1 MSFARPDLKETM
13 PSSLLEQTSPAQTAA
28 RPVTAGRAMAT
39 LRILLGALLLWAF
52 ADKAL
57 GLGFA
62 TPAAK
67 SWAAGA
73 SPTAGYLG
81 SLKGSLAGAFQP
93 LAGNPAVDAA
103 FMLGLLLVGTALVL
117 GVALRAAA
125 FGGSLLMLLM
135 WLSALPI
142 KTNPVLDEHVIY
154 AAAMIAL
161 ATAGAGNT
169 WGFGRRWTELLQAAP
184 APLRTALA

>member
-1 MSFARPDLKETM
+1 MPVNVIDQSVSTRPATPSAAAIHDL
-13 PSSLLEQTSPAQTAA
+13 PGGAA
-28 RPVTAGRAMAT
+28 AGRALAV
-39 LRILLGALLLWAF
+39 LRILLGGILLWAF
-52 ADKAL
+52 ADKVF

-62 TPAAK
+62 TPTAK
-67 SWAAGA
+67 SWLAGG

-103 FMLGLLLVGTALVL
+103 FMLGLLLVGAALVL

-125 FGGSLLMLLM
+125 VGGTALMFLM
-135 WLSALPI
+135 WLTALPI
-142 KTNPVLDEHVIY
+142 KTNPVMDEHIIY

-161 ATAGAGNT
+161 AATGAGRV
-169 WGFGRRWTELLQAAP
+169 WGFGHRWTERLAAAP
-184 APLRTALA
+184 TAMRAALT

>member
-1 MSFARPDLKETM
+1 MSFVRPDLKEPM
-13 PSSLLEQTSPAQTAA
+13 SSSLLEQTVPAQTVA
-28 RPVTAGRAMAT
+28 RPVTAARAMAA
-39 LRILLGALLLWAF
+39 LRILLGATLLWAF
-52 ADKAL
+52 ADKAF

-67 SWAAGA
+67 SWVAGA

-81 SLKGSLAGAFQP
+81 SIKGPLAGAFQP

-103 FMLGLLLVGTALVL
+103 FMLGLLLVGGALIL

-125 FGGSLLMLLM
+125 VGGGLLMLLM

-161 ATAGAGNT
+161 AAAGAGNT

>member
-1 MSFARPDLKETM
+1 M
-13 PSSLLEQTSPAQTAA
+13 PANVLDQRLST
-28 RPVTAGRAMAT
+28 RPVSPSANLPGGAAAGRALAV
-39 LRILLGALLLWAF
+39 LRILLGAILLWAF
-52 ADKAL
+52 ADKVF

-67 SWAAGA
+67 SWLAGG

-93 LAGNPAVDAA
+93 LAGNLAVDMA
-103 FMLGLLLVGTALVL
+103 FMLGLLLVGAALVL

-125 FGGSLLMLLM
+125 VGGTALMLLM
-135 WLSALPI
+135 WLTALPI
-142 KTNPVLDEHVIY
+142 KTNPVLDEHIIY

-161 ATAGAGNT
+161 AATGAGKV
-169 WGFGRRWTELLQAAP
+169 WGLERRWSATLATTPAAVR
-184 APLRTALA
+184 AALA

>member
-1 MSFARPDLKETM
+1 MS
-13 PSSLLEQTSPAQTAA
+13 SPVLVQTA
-28 RPVTAGRAMAT
+28 PTQTPSGRAAAAPT
-39 LRILLGALLLWAF
+39 AAARALAVLRILLGGIFLWAF
-52 ADKAL
+52 ADKAF

-67 SWAAGA
+67 SWAAGG

-103 FMLGLLLVGTALVL
+103 FMLGLLLVGGALVL

-125 FGGSLLMLLM
+125 VGGSALMLLM
-135 WLSALPI
+135 WLSSLPI
-142 KTNPVLDEHVIY
+142 KTNPVLDEHIIY

-161 ATAGAGNT
+161 AAAGAGRV
-169 WGFGRRWTELLQAAP
+169 WGFGRTWEGILESAP
-184 APLRTALA
+184 APVRTALS

>member
-1 MSFARPDLKETM
+1 MSFARPDLKETVS
-13 PSSLLEQTSPAQTAA
+13 SSLLEQTTPAQTAA

-39 LRILLGALLLWAF
+39 LRILLGAMLLWAF
-52 ADKAL
+52 ADKAF

-93 LAGNPAVDAA
+93 LAGNPTVDAA

-154 AAAMIAL
+154 AAAIIAL
-161 ATAGAGNT
+161 AAAGAGNT

>member
-1 MSFARPDLKETM
+1 MSFVRPDLKETM
-13 PSSLLEQTSPAQTAA
+13 SSSLLEQTVPAQTAA
-28 RPVTAGRAMAT
+28 RPVTAARAMAA
-39 LRILLGALLLWAF
+39 LRILLGAILLWAF
-52 ADKAL
+52 ADKAF

-67 SWAAGA
+67 SWVAGA

-103 FMLGLLLVGTALVL
+103 FMLGLLLVGGALVL

-125 FGGSLLMLLM
+125 VGGSLLMLLM

-161 ATAGAGNT
+161 AAAGAGNT

>member
-1 MSFARPDLKETM
+1 MS
-13 PSSLLEQTSPAQTAA
+13 SSLLEQTVPASTAA
-28 RPVTAGRAMAT
+28 RPATAARAMAVV
-39 LRILLGALLLWAF
+39 RILLGSILLWAF

-67 SWAAGA
+67 SWVAGG

-81 SLKGSLAGAFQP
+81 SLKGSLAGVFQP

-103 FMLGLLLVGTALVL
+103 FMLGLLLVGGALVL

-125 FGGSLLMLLM
+125 AGGSVLMLLM

-161 ATAGAGNT
+161 AAAGAGNT
-169 WGFGRRWTELLQAAP
+169 WGLGRRWTELFKAAP
-184 APLRTALA
+184 APLRGVLA

>member
-1 MSFARPDLKETM
+1 MS
-13 PSSLLEQTSPAQTAA
+13 SSLLEQTTPAQTSDRHVAA
-28 RPVTAGRAMAT
+28 ARAMAA
-39 LRILLGALLLWAF
+39 LRILLGAILLWAF
-52 ADKAL
+52 ADKAF

-67 SWAAGA
+67 SWVSGT
-73 SPTAGYLG
+73 SPTVGYLG
-81 SLKGSLAGAFQP
+81 SLKGSLAGVFQP

-125 FGGSLLMLLM
+125 VGGSLLMLLM

-154 AAAMIAL
+154 ATAMIAL
-161 ATAGAGNT
+161 AAAGAGNT
-169 WGFGRRWTELLQAAP
+169 WGFGRRWTELLHTAP
-184 APLRTALA
+184 APLRTALT

>member
-1 MSFARPDLKETM
+1 MT
-13 PSSLLEQTSPAQTAA
+13 SSVLEQSTPTQTATAPGAAA
-28 RPVTAGRAMAT
+28 RALAV
-39 LRILLGALLLWAF
+39 LRILLGAVLLWAF
-52 ADKAL
+52 ADKAF

-62 TPAAK
+62 TAAAK
-67 SWAAGA
+67 SWMAGG

-103 FMLGLLLVGTALVL
+103 FMLGLLLVGGALVL

-125 FGGSLLMLLM
+125 VGGSALMLLM
-135 WLSALPI
+135 WLSSLPL
-142 KTNPVLDEHVIY
+142 KSNPVLDEHIIY

-161 ATAGAGNT
+161 AAAGAGRV
-169 WGFGRRWTELLQAAP
+169 WGFGRTWEGILQAAP
-184 APLRTALA
+184 APVRTALS

>member
-1 MSFARPDLKETM
+1 M
-13 PSSLLEQTSPAQTAA
+13 PSNVLKQNSSVVTTPGPASDDTGVPGTAA
-28 RPVTAGRAMAT
+28 AGYALAA
-39 LRILLGALLLWAF
+39 LRVLLGTVLLWAF
-52 ADKAL
+52 ADKAF

-67 SWAAGA
+67 SWLAGG

-81 SLKGSLAGAFQP
+81 SLKGSLAGVFQP

-103 FMLGLLLVGTALVL
+103 FMLGLLFVGAALVL

-125 FGGSLLMLLM
+125 VGGTALMLLM
-135 WLSALPI
+135 WLTALPI
-142 KTNPVLDEHVIY
+142 KTNPVLDEHIIY

-161 ATAGAGNT
+161 AATGAGRV
-169 WGFGRRWTELLQAAP
+169 WGLGRRWDSSLQAAP
-184 APLRTALA
+184 ALVRRALS

>member
-1 MSFARPDLKETM
+1 MS
-13 PSSLLEQTSPAQTAA
+13 SSLLDQTAFDQA
-28 RPVTAGRAMAT
+28 SVSPVPAARAMAA
-39 LRILLGALLLWAF
+39 LRILLGAILLWAF

-62 TPAAK
+62 TPGAK
-67 SWAAGA
+67 SWVAGA

-81 SLKGSLAGAFQP
+81 SLKGSLAGVFQP
-93 LAGNPAVDAA
+93 LAGNPAIDAA

-125 FGGSLLMLLM
+125 VGGSLLMLLM

-161 ATAGAGNT
+161 AAAGAGNT
-169 WGFGRRWTELLQAAP
+169 WGLGRRWTELLQAAP
-184 APLRTALA
+184 APLRTALT